1 MPAACLYAQPAL
13 LSKTPNTAQALATAI
28 VRADEWLQTAA
39 PSDVAKAVPVG
50 YLLGDQAIYERAFA
64 NVRETISPDGIM
76 PEDGPGNCLKF
87 LVEGDP
93 KIEPAKIKLTDTW
106 TNEFAERA
114 KKRS

>member
-1 MPAACLYAQPAL
+1 
-13 LSKTPNTAQALATAI
+13 

-93 KIEPAKIKLTDTW
+93 KIEPAKIKLADTW

>member
-1 MPAACLYAQPAL
+1 M
-13 LSKTPNTAQALATAI
+13 
-28 VRADEWLQTAA
+28 
-39 PSDVAKAVPVG
+39 
-50 YLLGDQAIYERAFA
+50 
-64 NVRETISPDGIM
+64 RETISPDGMM

-93 KIEPAKIKLTDTW
+93 KIEPAKIKLADTW